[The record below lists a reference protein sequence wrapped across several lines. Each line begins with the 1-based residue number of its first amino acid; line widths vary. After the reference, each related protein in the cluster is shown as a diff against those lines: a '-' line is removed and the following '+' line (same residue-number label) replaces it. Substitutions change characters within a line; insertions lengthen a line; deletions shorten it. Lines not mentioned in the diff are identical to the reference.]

1 MRIALALCILGC
13 PTATSAESVIAQR
26 NIPAHSIIVAE
37 DLATV
42 DAEIDG
48 AVSSVS
54 MAIGQ
59 EVRTT
64 VYAGRPLLISTLAA
78 PALVDRNQIVVLVFQ
93 NANLSI
99 MAEGRALQR
108 GAEGDSVRAL
118 NLASKT
124 TVSGRIGPDGK
135 LYVGDRN

>member
-26 NIPAHSIIVAE
+26 NITAHSIIVAE

-42 DAEIDG
+42 DADIEG
-48 AVSSVS
+48 AVASVS
-54 MAIGQ
+54 LAIGQ
-59 EVRTT
+59 EAKTT
-64 VYAGRPLLISTLAA
+64 IYAGRPLLIETLTA
-78 PALVDRNQIVVLVFQ
+78 PALVNRNQIVVLVFQ
-93 NANLSI
+93 TASLSI
-99 MAEGRALQR
+99 VAEGRALQR
-108 GAEGDSVRAL
+108 GAEGDLIRAL

-135 LYVGDRN
+135 LYVGDQN